1 MNSKLVYPFI
11 RVAGWAHFILSKM
24 LIARPK
30 ILPRLFLEIYL
41 VLENFKNNNKKTFSM
56 VGFLEVTKAKYKSCF
71 AFES

>member
-30 ILPRLFLEIYL
+30 TLPRLFLE
-41 VLENFKNNNKKTFSM
+41 NFATSIKKTFSM

>member
-30 ILPRLFLEIYL
+30 ILPRLFLKINIACIEEFRNI
-41 VLENFKNNNKKTFSM
+41 NKKNLVALLS
-56 VGFLEVTKAKYKSCF
+56 
-71 AFES
+71 